1 MAAFICPPFVNLSL
15 IFSTKKAILSVQIN
29 HILKMIKH
37 IKQMAAFAVVL
48 ILTIP
53 ALAQKKEL
61 GDDQYFKSNFK
72 GITQQLPSV
81 VKWIDDSHFILRKDG
96 KNIEIDCKTG
106 AEKEYVDP
114 NINKGTISATPEIV
128 VKGNDLY
135 WRKNV
140 EDIRLTNDSAKEI
153 NQTLSPDGNY
163 VAYTKNND
171 LYTVNLTTKKETR
184 LTKDGS
190 ETILNG
196 YASWVYMEEIL
207 GRSGRYRTFWWS
219 PDSKH
224 IAFFRSD
231 DTRVPV
237 FTITDAN
244 GLHGVVE
251 TQRYPKVGDP
261 NPEVKIGMVEPEGNN
276 IVWAAFNEK
285 DDQYFGL
292 PYWKPDGSALLV
304 QWMNR
309 LQDNLIIYEVNTIT
323 GSKSEFYNEKQKS
336 WVDLDYQGGRIQF
349 LNDKTG
355 FILNSDVSGWN
366 HLYFHDMKGKLVNA
380 ITSGKFTV
388 TNVNYVDEKKGVVYF
403 TARSL
408 ENTARIDFY
417 RININGKNMERLT
430 VGDYN
435 NSINISPGGSYFI
448 TTYSNA
454 TTPPKM
460 TLISTKRKIIKELGD
475 GKGEE
480 FDNYNI
486 AKTELIRV
494 KSDDGLYDLPM
505 KVTWPINMDKN
516 KKYPVLVSIYGG
528 PNAGTVMDT
537 WGINGNQQWYAKE
550 GLIQVSMDHR
560 ASGHF
565 GKEGVANMYHNL
577 GYWEMKDY
585 STMVKWLIA
594 NGGADASKICIVG
607 FSYGGYLS
615 CYALTYGSDVFT
627 HAMAGGSVTDWTL
640 YDSHYTERFMGTPA
654 NNPDGYKSSNVM
666 THAAKYKGMI
676 QIVHGMIDDNVHMQN
691 SIQFISKLQDL
702 KKDFE
707 FMPYS
712 GGRHGWGG
720 NKGLH
725 FQNMKTKFIYKYLL
739 EKEVPKTMLR

>member
-1 MAAFICPPFVNLSL
+1 
-15 IFSTKKAILSVQIN
+15 
-29 HILKMIKH
+29 MIKFL
-37 IKQMAAFAVVL
+37 KYFAVVAVVL
-48 ILTIP
+48 GLGLSTQ
-53 ALAQKKEL
+53 AQKKEL
-61 GDDQYFKSNFK
+61 SDDQYIKNNFK
-72 GITQQLPSV
+72 GITNSLPRV
-81 VKWIDDSHFILRKDG
+81 VKWLNDSHFILSRDN
-96 KNIEIDCKTG
+96 KNYEVDAKTG
-106 AEKEYVDP
+106 VEKDYVEK
-114 NINKGTISATPEIV
+114 NINKGSLSTTPDVIT
-128 VKGNDLY
+128 KGNDLY
-135 WRKNV
+135 LRKNV
-140 EDIRLTNDSAKEI
+140 EDVRLTNDEDKEI
-153 NQTLSPDGNY
+153 NATVSPDGNY

-171 LYTVNLTTKKETR
+171 LYTVNLSTLKENR
-184 LTKDGS
+184 ITKDGS

-207 GRSGRYRTFWWS
+207 GRRGKYRAFWWS
-219 PDSKH
+219 PDSKR

-231 DTRVPV
+231 DSKIPV
-237 FTITDAN
+237 FTITDAP

-261 NPEVKIGMVEPEGNN
+261 NPEVKIGMVAPDGGNM
-276 IVWAAFNEK
+276 VWAAFNEK
-285 DDQYFGL
+285 DDQYFGQ
-292 PYWKPDGSALLV
+292 PYWKPDGSSLLV

-309 LQDNLIIYEVNTIT
+309 LQDNLIIYDVNVFT
-323 GSKSEFYNEKQKS
+323 GSKSEYYKETQKS
-336 WVDLDYQGGRIQF
+336 WIDLDDQGGRIQF
-349 LNDKTG
+349 MKDGTG
-355 FILNSDVSGWN
+355 FILQSDKTGWN

-388 TNVNYVDEKKGVVYF
+388 TNVEYVDEKKGIVYF

-417 RININGKNMERLT
+417 SVNVNGKNMQRLT
-430 VGDYN
+430 IGDYSN
-435 NSINISPGGSYFI
+435 RIDLSPEGSYFV
-448 TTYSNA
+448 TTYSNS
-454 TTPPKM
+454 TTPNKM
-460 TLISTKRKIIKELGD
+460 TLMSTKRKIIKDLGD
-475 GKGEE
+475 SKGEE
-480 FDNYNI
+480 FDNYNL

-505 KVTWPINMDKN
+505 KVTWPTNMDKT

-585 STMVKWLIA
+585 STMVKWLID
-594 NGGADASKICIVG
+594 NGNADASKVCITG
-607 FSYGGYLS
+607 FSYGGYMS
-615 CYALTYGSDVFT
+615 CYALTYASDVFT
-627 HAMAGGSVTDWTL
+627 HGMAGGSVTDWTL
-640 YDSHYTERFMGTPA
+640 YDSHYTERYMGTPT

-666 THAAKYKGMI
+666 THAANYKGML

-691 SIQFISKLQDL
+691 SIQLIGKLQDL

-720 NKGLH
+720 NKGAH

-739 EKEVPKTMLR
+739 EKDAPKSMLK

>member
-1 MAAFICPPFVNLSL
+1 MIKRMKQISAIAVIL
-15 IFSTKKAILSVQIN
+15 IFSLYTQ
-29 HILKMIKH
+29 
-37 IKQMAAFAVVL
+37 
-48 ILTIP
+48 
-53 ALAQKKEL
+53 AQKKEL
-61 GDDQYFKSNFK
+61 GDDQFFKSNFK
-72 GITQQLPSV
+72 GITQSLPSV
-81 VKWIDDSHFILRKDG
+81 VKWIDDSHFILRRDG
-96 KNIEIDCKTG
+96 KSLEIDCKTG
-106 AEKEYVDP
+106 AEKEYVEP
-114 NINKGTISATPEIV
+114 NINKGTVATTPEIV

-171 LYTVNLTTKKETR
+171 LYTVNLATKKETR

-207 GRSGRYRTFWWS
+207 GRSGRHRAFWWS

-231 DTRVPV
+231 DSNIPV
-237 FTITDAN
+237 FTLTDAN

-261 NPEVKIGMVEPEGNN
+261 NPEVKVGIIEPEGNN

-292 PYWKPDGSALLV
+292 PYWKPDGSSLLV

-309 LQDNLIIYEVNTIT
+309 AQDNLIIYDVNTIT
-323 GSKSEFYNEKQKS
+323 GGKSEFYNEKQKS
-336 WVDLDYQGGRIQF
+336 WIDLDDQGGRIRF
-349 LNDKTG
+349 LNNNTG
-355 FILNSDVSGWN
+355 FILNSDVTGWN
-366 HLYFHDMKGKLVNA
+366 HLYFHDMKGKLVNT

-388 TNVNYVDEKKGVVYF
+388 TNVNYIDEKKGVVYF
-403 TARSL
+403 MARSL
-408 ENTARIDFY
+408 ENTARNDFY
-417 RININGKNMERLT
+417 RVNVDGKNMERLT
-430 VGDYN
+430 IGEFN
-435 NSINISPGGSYFI
+435 NSVNLSPGGSYFVV
-448 TTYSNA
+448 TYSNTVTPTK
-454 TTPPKM
+454 TTLM
-460 TLISTKRKIIKELGD
+460 STKRKIIKEIGD

-480 FDNYNI
+480 FENYNL

-505 KVTWPINMDKN
+505 KVTWPLNMDKS
-516 KKYPVLVSIYGG
+516 KKYPVLVSVYGG
-528 PNAGTVMDT
+528 PNAGSVMDT
-537 WGINGNQQWYAKE
+537 WGISGNQQWYAKE

-594 NGGADASKICIVG
+594 NGSADTSKVCITG
-607 FSYGGYLS
+607 FSYGGYLTS
-615 CYALTYGSDVFT
+615 YALTYGSDVFT
-627 HAMAGGSVTDWTL
+627 HGMAGGSVTDWTL
-640 YDSHYTERFMGTPA
+640 YDSHYTERYMGTPVS
-654 NNPDGYKSSNVM
+654 NPEGYKSSNVM
-666 THAAKYKGMI
+666 THAGKYKGMI

-720 NKGLH
+720 TKGLH
-725 FQNMKTKFIYKYLL
+725 YQNMKTKFIYKYLL
-739 EKEVPKTMLR
+739 EKEVPKVMLK

>member
-1 MAAFICPPFVNLSL
+1 
-15 IFSTKKAILSVQIN
+15 
-29 HILKMIKH
+29 MIKR
-37 IKQMAAFAVVL
+37 ITQLPAVAVVL
-48 ILTIP
+48 IFSLSTQ
-53 ALAQKKEL
+53 AQKKEL
-61 GDDQYFKSNFK
+61 GDDQFFKSNFK
-72 GITQQLPSV
+72 GITQSLPSV
-81 VKWIDDSHFILRKDG
+81 VKWLDDSHFILRRDG
-96 KNIEIDCKTG
+96 KSLEVDAKTG
-106 AEKEYVDP
+106 AEKEYVEA
-114 NINKGTISATPEIV
+114 NINKGTVATTPEIV
-128 VKGNDLY
+128 VKANDLY

-153 NQTLSPDGNY
+153 NYTLSPDNNY
-163 VAYTKNND
+163 IAYTKNND
-171 LYTVNLTTKKETR
+171 LYTLNLSTKKETR

-207 GRSGRYRTFWWS
+207 GRSGRYRSFWWS

-224 IAFFRSD
+224 IVFFRSD
-231 DTRVPV
+231 DTKVPL
-237 FTITDAN
+237 FTITDAP

-261 NPEVKIGMVEPEGNN
+261 NPEVKIGIVEPEGTN

-285 DDQYFGL
+285 DDQYFGQ
-292 PYWKPDGSALLV
+292 PYWKPDGSSLLV

-309 LQDNLIIYEVNTIT
+309 DQNNLIIYDVNTIT
-323 GSKSEFYNEKQKS
+323 GGKSEFYNEKQKS
-336 WVDLDYQGGRIQF
+336 WIDLDDQGGRIEF
-349 LNDKTG
+349 LKDGTG
-355 FILNSDVSGWN
+355 FILNSDATGWN
-366 HLYFHDMKGKLVNA
+366 HLYFYNMKGKLINA
-380 ITSGKFTV
+380 ITTGKFTV
-388 TNVNYVDEKKGVVYF
+388 TNVNYVDEKKGIVYF
-403 TARSL
+403 TARGL
-408 ENTARIDFY
+408 ENTARNDFY
-417 RININGKNMERLT
+417 SVNINGKNMQRLT
-430 VGDYN
+430 IGDYS
-435 NSINISPGGSYFI
+435 NSINISPGGSYFV

-454 TTPPKM
+454 STPTKM
-460 TLISTKRKIIKELGD
+460 TLISTQRKIIKELGD
-475 GKGEE
+475 SKAEE
-480 FDNYNI
+480 FDNYNL

-528 PNAGTVMDT
+528 PNAGSVMDT
-537 WGINGNQQWYAKE
+537 WGLSGTQQWYAKE
-550 GLIQVSMDHR
+550 GLIQVVMDHR

-594 NGGADASKICIVG
+594 NGNADASKVCITG
-607 FSYGGYLS
+607 FSYGGYMT
-615 CYALTYGSDVFT
+615 CYALTYGADVFT
-627 HAMAGGSVTDWTL
+627 HGMAGGSVTDWTL
-640 YDSHYTERFMGTPA
+640 YDSHYTERYMGTQA
-654 NNPDGYKSSNVM
+654 SNADGYKSSNVM
-666 THAAKYKGMI
+666 THAANYKGMI

-720 NKGLH
+720 AKGLH

-739 EKEVPKTMLR
+739 EKEVPKAMLK